1 MSIRRWLF
9 KTPQFD
15 DEDKN
20 RSAQLLHIIL
30 LAYLASTSTF
40 LIVLLLVTPE
50 LIERTL
56 FIMVFIPLFIML
68 FWMMR
73 RGNIRLASFIL
84 LAFNWTILVM
94 MSLGAS
100 GVHDPSYASQ
110 ILLIL
115 FAGFLLGPRTAA
127 GLTIIDLLLGLGMI
141 AAQNAGYIV
150 PMAYP
155 SFAIWYSQGTL
166 FVGVVILVFVIT
178 RHLDGALHRARIEI
192 ERREK
197 IEAHQEILAAKE
209 EFVSIVSHEFKTP
222 LAVIV
227 SSVELLTHYEDRLTP
242 EKRRER
248 LATIHQQCDHM
259 NEMLN
264 QILSIRQAARLES
277 RMEKINL
284 VVFCQSIIDQT
295 RMSSQETHAIVLHAA
310 HNGDC
315 VYLDTQRLR
324 HILDNLL
331 SNAVKYSP
339 NAEVVELQFTRTDG
353 NIVLEVR
360 DHGIGI
366 PPQSLD
372 RIFTPFHR
380 ADNALDFNGTGL
392 GLAIVKEHVDAMGGT
407 ITCESVVNQGTTFRV
422 VLPQS

>member
-9 KTPQFD
+9 ETPQFK

-40 LIVLLLVTPE
+40 LVILPLMTPD
-50 LIERTL
+50 LIERAL
-56 FIMVFIPLFIML
+56 FVIAFIPLFMML

-73 RGNIRLASFIL
+73 RGYIRLAAFIL

-115 FAGFLLGPRTAA
+115 FAGFLLGPGAAA
-127 GLTIIDLLLGLGMI
+127 GLTIIDLVLGLGMI
-141 AAQNAGYIV
+141 AAQNAGYIM
-150 PMAYP
+150 PIAYP

-166 FVGVVILVFVIT
+166 FVGAVILIFVII
-178 RHLDGALHRARIEI
+178 RHLDGALRRARIEI
-192 ERREK
+192 EQREK
-197 IEAHQEILAAKE
+197 IEAQQEILAAKE

-227 SSVELLTHYEDRLTP
+227 SSVELLMHYHERLTP
-242 EKRRER
+242 DKRQER

-277 RMEKINL
+277 QMEQVDL
-284 VVFCQSIIDQT
+284 VNFCQAMIDHT
-295 RMSSQETHAIVLHAA
+295 RMSSQDHAITLNAVHSI
-310 HNGDC
+310 GC
-315 VYLDTQRLR
+315 TYVDTQRLR
-324 HILDNLL
+324 HILGNLL

-339 NAEVVELQFTRTDG
+339 GGETVDMQITRTG
-353 NIVLEVR
+353 SNIVLEVR

-380 ADNALDFNGTGL
+380 ADNAHDFDGTGL

-407 ITCESVVNQGTTFRV
+407 ITCESVVNEGTTFRV